1 MRRLL
6 WLVAVP
12 VGIAVLAVGGTFVYL
27 NFVREDA
34 PARLSFADLDEAG
47 PADDAGTGATDG
59 LDGAWTVAAG
69 SQVGYRVDEILFG
82 QRVEAVGRTGAVT
95 GTMEVA
101 GATVTA
107 AGFEVDLRTV
117 TSDQSRRDDQFQGR
131 IMDTARHPTA
141 TFELT
146 EPIVL
151 GAVPADGEEVSVE
164 ATGDLTLRGTTRP
177 VTFTLLAR
185 RNGGAVEVNGTIPIA
200 FGDYGIPNPSFG
212 PASVGDEG
220 ELEVLLV
227 LRPAG

>member
-47 PADDAGTGATDG
+47 PADDADTGATDG